1 MSQTLSPRGHS
12 PFSARGR
19 RPFLLATTSVA
30 RASAVGLEELERLE
44 PLEYLETLEELEK
57 LEPLEHLEKLEPLEH
72 LEKLEPLEKQARNE
86 KKRGS
91 FAQKS
96 GLFLEI
102 QKKRRIFAA
111 IKDVRGSNEAPH
123 FCL

>member
-1 MSQTLSPRGHS
+1 M
-12 PFSARGR
+12 
-19 RPFLLATTSVA
+19 A
-30 RASAVGLEELERLE
+30 RASAVGLEALERLE
-44 PLEYLETLEELEK
+44 VLETLEELEK
-57 LEPLEHLEKLEPLEH
+57 LET
-72 LEKLEPLEKQARNE
+72 LEKQARNK

-91 FAQKS
+91 FVQKC

-102 QKKRRIFAA
+102 QKKRRIFAV

>member
-1 MSQTLSPRGHS
+1 MLGVAD
-12 PFSARGR
+12 PFS
-19 RPFLLATTSVA
+19 LATTSVA
-30 RASAVGLEELERLE
+30 RASAVGLEKLEALE
-44 PLEYLETLEELEK
+44 KLEELEK
-57 LEPLEHLEKLEPLEH
+57 LEPLEHLEKLET
-72 LEKLEPLEKQARNE
+72 LEKQDRNE

-91 FAQKS
+91 FAQKC

>member
-1 MSQTLSPRGHS
+1 MSKTD
-12 PFSARGR
+12 PF
-19 RPFLLATTSVA
+19 PLATTSVA
-30 RASAVGLEELERLE
+30 RASAVGLETLERLE
-44 PLEYLETLEELEK
+44 GLEKLEALETLEGLEK
-57 LEPLEHLEKLEPLEH
+57 LEALELLENLALSLP
-72 LEKLEPLEKQARNE
+72 KQARNK

-91 FAQKS
+91 FVQKCD
-96 GLFLEI
+96 LLLEI

>member
-1 MSQTLSPRGHS
+1 MTPEPLCGEHKRGCDPEHKRVCD
-12 PFSARGR
+12 PFS
-19 RPFLLATTSVA
+19 LATTSVA
-30 RASAVGLEELERLE
+30 RASAVGLEK
-44 PLEYLETLEELEK
+44 LETLEALEELEK
-57 LEPLEHLEKLEPLEH
+57 LEELVRLET
-72 LEKLEPLEKQARNE
+72 LEKQARNE

>member
-1 MSQTLSPRGHS
+1 MSKTD
-12 PFSARGR
+12 PF
-19 RPFLLATTSVA
+19 PLATTSVA
-30 RASAVGLEELERLE
+30 RASAVGLETLERLE
-44 PLEYLETLEELEK
+44 GLEK
-57 LEPLEHLEKLEPLEH
+57 LEALELLENLALSLP
-72 LEKLEPLEKQARNE
+72 KQARNK

-91 FAQKS
+91 FVQKCD
-96 GLFLEI
+96 LLLEI

>member
-1 MSQTLSPRGHS
+1 MTPEPLCGEHKRVCD
-12 PFSARGR
+12 PFM
-19 RPFLLATTSVA
+19 LATTSVA
-30 RASAVGLEELERLE
+30 RASAVGLEK
-44 PLEYLETLEELEK
+44 LETLEALEELVR
-57 LEPLEHLEKLEPLEH
+57 LEPLEHLEKLET
-72 LEKLEPLEKQARNE
+72 LEKQARNE